1 VGRGGPGRPVRRGP
15 ALVPVTYRVS
25 EEAIDAARTRH
36 GERPLTPGREQLRR
50 KVERAIEVEIRLGRL
65 IPAPSA

>member
-1 VGRGGPGRPVRRGP
+1 LSAAATAAAGPRP
-15 ALVPVTYRVS
+15 
-25 EEAIDAARTRH
+25 